1 MALRIRKDGLTQAEL
16 AQELSDESS
25 LELSSDPKYQ
35 QLSVTD
41 NDSLEK
47 KSLPVATAVDEQSI
61 V

>member
-35 QLSVTD
+35 QLSAMD
-41 NDSLEK
+41 DDSLEK

>member
-16 AQELSDESS
+16 VQELSDESS

-41 NDSLEK
+41 DDSLEK

>member
-16 AQELSDESS
+16 VQELSDESS